1 MEDRILERQK
11 RRNEQLERKQ
21 MVRSEVFDWIEAII
35 FALVTVIIIFT
46 FLFRIVIVSG
56 GSMTNTLQDGDRLI
70 LNSIFYTPEAGD
82 IVVISK
88 ASFMDGDPIIKR
100 IIATEGQEVDINLE
114 TGKVSVDGVELQE
127 DYIKEVIDVNN
138 PASIGDWDYPV
149 IVPEDCVFVMGD
161 NRNGS
166 YDSRRDGVGMV
177 RLNEIK
183 GHAVLRLF
191 PMSKFG
197 SLD

>member
-1 MEDRILERQK
+1 MEERILERQR
-11 RRNEQLERKQ
+11 RRNEKQERKQ
-21 MVRSEVFDWIEAII
+21 MVKSEVFDWIEAVI

-56 GSMTNTLQDGDRLI
+56 SSMTNTLQDGDRLI

-88 ASFMDGDPIIKR
+88 ATFMDGDPIIKR
-100 IIATEGQEVDINLE
+100 IIATEGQAVYIDPD

-127 DYIKEVIDVNN
+127 NYIKELIDTDHL
-138 PASIGDWDYPV
+138 GDWEYPV
-149 IVPEDCVFVMGD
+149 TVPEDCVFVMGD

-166 YDSRRDGVGMV
+166 YDSRREGVGMV
-177 RLNEIK
+177 KLNEIK

-191 PMSKFG
+191 PISKFG
-197 SLD
+197 SLE